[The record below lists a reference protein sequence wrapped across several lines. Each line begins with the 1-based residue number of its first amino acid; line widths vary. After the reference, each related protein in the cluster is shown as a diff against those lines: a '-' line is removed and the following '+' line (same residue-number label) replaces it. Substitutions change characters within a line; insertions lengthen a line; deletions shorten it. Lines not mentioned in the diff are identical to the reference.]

1 MALTKKQLQ
10 ALAGQKQNN
19 LELQDF
25 IFLDDKKYYIH
36 KPSSTYKKDDDGDE
50 ILVKE
55 GHKLNKLSFI
65 GLDLLESNGI
75 EYTLIAPKDGQEW
88 CRAWF

>member
-19 LELQDF
+19 LELSDF
-25 IFLDDKKYYIH
+25 MFLEDKKYYIH
-36 KPSSTYKKDDDGDE
+36 KPTSTFDDDE
-50 ILVKE
+50 KVVKE

-65 GLDLLESNGI
+65 GLDLIDSNGI
-75 EYTLIAPKDGQEW
+75 EYTLIAPKTGQEW